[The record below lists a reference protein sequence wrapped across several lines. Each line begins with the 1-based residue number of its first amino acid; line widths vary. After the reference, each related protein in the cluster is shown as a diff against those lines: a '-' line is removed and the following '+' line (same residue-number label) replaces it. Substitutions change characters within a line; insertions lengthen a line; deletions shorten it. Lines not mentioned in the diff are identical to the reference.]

1 MVLGL
6 GLWGLGPGLDNYS
19 QVDIQNIICPFSH
32 CQAHAQFQYQV
43 RFGYVFG
50 RPLPDDHA
58 GVEAPPEQEL
68 AGGHDVVIRT
78 QTGAGNI
85 Y

>member
-1 MVLGL
+1 MM
-6 GLWGLGPGLDNYS
+6 
-19 QVDIQNIICPFSH
+19 IIIRMIR
-32 CQAHAQFQYQV
+32 Q
-43 RFGYVFG
+43 R

-78 QTGAGNI
+78 QAGAESRKCLLKFF
-85 Y
+85 

>member
-1 MVLGL
+1 MT
-6 GLWGLGPGLDNYS
+6 
-19 QVDIQNIICPFSH
+19 IMMT
-32 CQAHAQFQYQV
+32 
-43 RFGYVFG
+43 RMMG

-78 QTGAGNI
+78 KTWAESRKCLLKFFKS
-85 Y
+85 